1 MQGELRA
8 IVSGRV
14 QMVMYRDFA
23 CRSARRF
30 GLVGM
35 VRNLHN
41 GTVEVIAQG
50 EKKLLERYVSTLR
63 RGSLLSRVDTVEVEW
78 RDPTEPFKLFSIV
91 F

>member
-1 MQGELRA
+1 MRA
-8 IVSGRV
+8 IISGRV

-30 GLVGM
+30 GLVGT
-35 VRNLHN
+35 VRNVPN

-50 EKKLLERYVSTLR
+50 EKKLLERYISSLR

-78 RDPTEPFKLFSIV
+78 RDPKEPFKLFSIV